1 MKKKKN
7 GTWCSIFH
15 WQKSSQERKT
25 ARYCKTPMKSKMVSF
40 GSHVWLFLL
49 DFPQTEIACWNSEQF
64 LASFT
69 GKDVS
74 TLGLLHG
81 GCCDNTLLLCKACL
95 HCLHALYHRPITGVR
110 EGMLLAGGGNCPE
123 NNNLLWKQ
131 TICTDALKLTFL
143 VQSWWG
149 LKPHINLF
157 CTIEFVYNGFVCNV
171 NSPMML
177 HFVRSRWHLLHAFQ
191 FAWNVNS
198 AITFPMQSP
207 RGAIIGKFCSYL
219 AC

>member
-1 MKKKKN
+1 MHLSVREIQASCLKAVTKKEWKRKN

-110 EGMLLAGGGNCPE
+110 EGMLRSEERRVGKEC
-123 NNNLLWKQ
+123 
-131 TICTDALKLTFL
+131 
-143 VQSWWG
+143 
-149 LKPHINLF
+149 
-157 CTIEFVYNGFVCNV
+157 
-171 NSPMML
+171 
-177 HFVRSRWHLLHAFQ
+177 RSRW
-191 FAWNVNS
+191 
-198 AITFPMQSP
+198 SP
-207 RGAIIGKFCSYL
+207 YH
-219 AC
+219 